1 MPDPTSTDWAAG
13 RYEAVGERIAGIA
26 AQVVATVDRTRPLRD
41 ATVVDLA
48 CGTGSAALA
57 AAAAGGLATGVDL
70 TAELIAIAQDKPG
83 ADTVDWVVADA
94 AHTGLPTAEFDVV
107 VSNMGIIF
115 VEPDSL
121 VAEVA
126 RLLRPG
132 GIFGFSSWIPD
143 ADSPFFTPIVET
155 LGPPPDSGHSPDQW
169 GRVDVLRTRL
179 ADSFDDITIGAGSH
193 TWLFESLPAA
203 MAFLTNESP
212 MHVNMLSRLDDAQRS
227 ALLGAFE
234 SAFGRHVKDTGQVV
248 FDSPYLIA
256 TARRRG

>member
-1 MPDPTSTDWAAG
+1 MSDSTSTDWAAG

-26 AQVVATVDRTRPLRD
+26 SQVVAAVDRRHPLGN

-57 AAAAGGLATGVDL
+57 AAALGAQVTAVDL
-70 TAELIAIAQDKPG
+70 TAELVAIAQGKPG
-83 ADTVDWVVADA
+83 ADAVRWVVGDA
-94 AHTGLPTAEFDVV
+94 AHTGLATGEFDAA

-121 VAEVA
+121 VAEVS

-132 GIFGFSSWIPD
+132 GILGFSSWIPD

-155 LGPPPDSGHSPDQW
+155 LGPPPASGHSPDQW
-169 GRVDVLRTRL
+169 GRSDVLRARL
-179 ADSFDDITIGAGSH
+179 SEGFEDITIGTGSH
-193 TWLFESLPAA
+193 TWLFESLSAA

-212 MHVNMLSRLDDAQRS
+212 MHVNMLGRLDDAQRA

-234 SAFGRHVKDTGQVV
+234 SAFGRHVEDTGHVV

-256 TARRRG
+256 TARRS

>member
-1 MPDPTSTDWAAG
+1 MPDPTSTDWAVG

-26 AQVVATVDRTRPLRD
+26 TQVVATVDRTRPLRD

-57 AAAAGGLATGVDL
+57 ASAAGAQVTAVDL
-70 TAELIAIAQDKPG
+70 TAELIAIAQEKPA
-83 ADTVDWVVADA
+83 ADTVRWVVADA
-94 AHTGLPTAEFDVV
+94 ANTGLPAGEFDAV

-115 VEPDSL
+115 VDPDSL
-121 VAEVA
+121 VAEVS
-126 RLLRPG
+126 RLLRAG
-132 GIFGFSSWIPD
+132 GTFGFSSWIPD

-169 GRVDVLRTRL
+169 GRADVLRARL
-179 ADSFDDITIGAGSH
+179 SDGFDDITIVTGSH
-193 TWLFESLPAA
+193 TWLFESLSAA
-203 MAFLTNESP
+203 TAFLSNESP
-212 MHVNMLSRLDDAQRS
+212 MHVNMLGRLDDTQHA
-227 ALLGAFE
+227 ALLSAFE
-234 SAFGRHVKDTGQVV
+234 SAFGRHVDDAGRVV

>member
-26 AQVVATVDRTRPLRD
+26 TQVVTTVDRTQPLRD
-41 ATVVDLA
+41 TAVVDLA

-57 AAAAGGLATGVDL
+57 AAAAGAHVTGVDL
-70 TAELIAIAQDKPG
+70 TAELIAIAEQKPG
-83 ADTVDWVVADA
+83 ANTIRWVVADA
-94 AHTGLPTAEFDVV
+94 ADTGLPAAEFDAV

-155 LGPPPDSGHSPDQW
+155 LGPSPDSGHSPDQW
-169 GRVDVLRTRL
+169 GRADVLRERL
-179 ADSFDDITIGAGSH
+179 AAGFDEITVGTGNQ

-203 MAFLTNESP
+203 MAFLANESP
-212 MHVNMLSRLDDAQRS
+212 MHVNMLSRLDDTQRV
-227 ALLGAFE
+227 ALLSAFE
-234 SAFGRHVKDTGQVV
+234 SAFGRRLDDTGRVV

-256 TARRRG
+256 TARRGS

>member
-26 AQVVATVDRTRPLRD
+26 TQVVATADRTHPLRD
-41 ATVVDLA
+41 AAVVDLA

-57 AAAAGGLATGVDL
+57 AAAAGAHVTAVDL
-70 TAELIAIAQDKPG
+70 TAELIAIAKEKPSG
-83 ADTVDWVVADA
+83 DTVRWVVADA
-94 AHTGLPTAEFDVV
+94 AHTGLPAAEFDAV

-121 VAEVA
+121 VAEVS
-126 RLLRPG
+126 RLLRAG

-155 LGPPPDSGHSPDQW
+155 LGPPPASGYSPDQW
-169 GRVDVLRTRL
+169 GHADVLRARL
-179 ADSFDDITIGAGSH
+179 SADFDEVTIATGRH
-193 TWLFESLPAA
+193 TWLFESLSAA

-212 MHVNMLSRLDDAQRS
+212 MHVNMLGGLETAQR
-227 ALLGAFE
+227 AQLLSAFE
-234 SAFGRHVKDTGQVV
+234 SAFGRCLDDTGRVV

-256 TARRRG
+256 TARRRD